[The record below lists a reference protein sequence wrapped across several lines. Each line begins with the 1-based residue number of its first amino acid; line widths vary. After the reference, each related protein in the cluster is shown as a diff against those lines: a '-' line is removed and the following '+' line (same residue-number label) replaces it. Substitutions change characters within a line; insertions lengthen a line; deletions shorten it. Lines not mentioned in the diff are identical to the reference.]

1 MQAAFMAARSY
12 SVLLSQLQPLGSKSL
27 SCQIYSILR
36 RRHFDRP
43 TYGSH
48 CSSMC
53 LKRYDS
59 KLEAERMNYGRAIE
73 GSKEGNGHVYIV
85 DV

>member
-1 MQAAFMAARSY
+1 
-12 SVLLSQLQPLGSKSL
+12 
-27 SCQIYSILR
+27 
-36 RRHFDRP
+36 
-43 TYGSH
+43 
-48 CSSMC
+48 MC